1 MMIREDE
8 VFYVALD
15 SRNKEEQEK
24 SEALT
29 LDRLLFLVDENTLV
43 RLGLGL
49 IETLRRQREEC
60 SGTEGSEKDQNG
72 YLGGFTNYLRQR

>member
-8 VFYVALD
+8 VFYVARD

-24 SEALT
+24 SEVLT

-49 IETLRRQREEC
+49 METFAQAERRV
-60 SGTEGSEKDQNG
+60 
-72 YLGGFTNYLRQR
+72 LWH

>member
-8 VFYVALD
+8 VLYVALD

-24 SEALT
+24 PEALT

-49 IETLRRQREEC
+49 IEIFAQAERRV
-60 SGTEGSEKDQNG
+60 
-72 YLGGFTNYLRQR
+72 LWH

>member
-15 SRNKEEQEK
+15 SRNKEEQQK

-43 RLGLGL
+43 RLGLEL
-49 IETLRRQREEC
+49 IEIFAQAERRV
-60 SGTEGSEKDQNG
+60 
-72 YLGGFTNYLRQR
+72 LWH

>member
-1 MMIREDE
+1 MSHLI
-8 VFYVALD
+8 LGTD

-49 IETLRRQREEC
+49 IETFSQAERRV
-60 SGTEGSEKDQNG
+60 
-72 YLGGFTNYLRQR
+72 LWH

>member
-29 LDRLLFLVDENTLV
+29 LDRLLFLVDENTLI

-49 IETLRRQREEC
+49 IETFAQAERRV
-60 SGTEGSEKDQNG
+60 
-72 YLGGFTNYLRQR
+72 LWH

>member
-1 MMIREDE
+1 MSHLI
-8 VFYVALD
+8 LGTD

-29 LDRLLFLVDENTLV
+29 LDRLLFLTDENTLV

-49 IETLRRQREEC
+49 IETLAQAERRV
-60 SGTEGSEKDQNG
+60 
-72 YLGGFTNYLRQR
+72 LWH

>member
-29 LDRLLFLVDENTLV
+29 LDRLLFLADENTLV

-49 IETLRRQREEC
+49 METFAQAERRV
-60 SGTEGSEKDQNG
+60 
-72 YLGGFTNYLRQR
+72 LWH

>member
-24 SEALT
+24 SEALP
-29 LDRLLFLVDENTLV
+29 LDRLLFLVDENTLI

-49 IETLRRQREEC
+49 IKPSRRQREEC
-60 SGTEGSEKDQNG
+60 SGTEGIREGSEWIPW
-72 YLGGFTNYLRQR
+72 

>member
-15 SRNKEEQEK
+15 SRNKEEQQK

-29 LDRLLFLVDENTLV
+29 LDRLLFLADENTLV

-49 IETLRRQREEC
+49 IETFAQAERRV
-60 SGTEGSEKDQNG
+60 
-72 YLGGFTNYLRQR
+72 LWH

>member
-15 SRNKEEQEK
+15 FRNKEEQQK

-29 LDRLLFLVDENTLV
+29 LDRLLFLADENTLV

-49 IETLRRQREEC
+49 IETFAQAERRV
-60 SGTEGSEKDQNG
+60 
-72 YLGGFTNYLRQR
+72 LWH

>member
-8 VFYVALD
+8 VFYVARD

-29 LDRLLFLVDENTLV
+29 LDRLLFLADENTLV

-49 IETLRRQREEC
+49 IETFAQAERRV
-60 SGTEGSEKDQNG
+60 
-72 YLGGFTNYLRQR
+72 LWH